1 MPGRYLQNL
10 LVSCSTSLPKADHSH
25 NQATVH
31 LPARARG
38 PACTCA
44 GLAGT
49 GVLGSEETISLHFL
63 LSGPSRIISGVLYFP
78 LTCSNSCTWG
88 RHTTASQTWQPAA
101 EQQQASPIQGCSYT
115 HHPSWHALLGSRCHC
130 PALLLCKLPASA
142 APPASVLPAHGSRHH
157 TPTESLLSPAGPLLP
172 CWLCRRKG
180 ETLSVGGRRAAC
192 E

>member
-1 MPGRYLQNL
+1 MPGRY

-130 PALLLCKLPASA
+130 PYPAALQAPSLSSTSSSSA
-142 APPASVLPAHGSRHH
+142 ACPRQQTSHSHRKPPV
-157 TPTESLLSPAGPLLP
+157 P
-172 CWLCRRKG
+172 CRS
-180 ETLSVGGRRAAC
+180 TAAMLDVR
-192 E
+192 EKH

>member
-10 LVSCSTSLPKADHSH
+10 LVSCSTSLPKVDQSH

-38 PACTCA
+38 PACVCA

-78 LTCSNSCTWG
+78 LTCSNSCTWD

-101 EQQQASPIQGCSYT
+101 EQHRAAAGQPHPGRSYA
-115 HHPSWHALLGSRCHC
+115 HHPHSAGQQVPLPMPCCFAGSQPQQH
-130 PALLLCKLPASA
+130 LQ
-142 APPASVLPAHGSRHH
+142 
-157 TPTESLLSPAGPLLP
+157 
-172 CWLCRRKG
+172 
-180 ETLSVGGRRAAC
+180 
-192 E
+192 